1 MPFYDRTLETLDR
14 ARLASHQEQ
23 KLVAL
28 ASVLVGNPFY
38 QAKLASVG
46 LKAADL
52 CTLDALSKVSLTTK
66 REISTAQAEH
76 PPFGGLLSFP
86 RERYRHVHRT
96 SGTTGRPLFWL
107 DTDDDWAT
115 WRRGWSMVYRG
126 AGVGAKDVVFCA
138 FSFGPYIAHW
148 TAMAGVEGVGA
159 LAVAGGGMRTT
170 ERLRMMLDLEATG
183 LVSTPT
189 YALRMA
195 EVAAQEGI
203 DVAAGPLRV
212 TIHAGEPGAS
222 LPHVR
227 ERLQK
232 LWGAVSYDHAGAT
245 EIGAWSFPCA
255 TQALHLNELD
265 FLFEVL
271 DPASGEAVPDGQ
283 RGELVITTLGRLG
296 MPVLRY
302 RTGDLVV
309 RDSSPCSCGR
319 TLARLVGGVLGR
331 VDDMVV
337 VRGVNVYPSAIDNL
351 VRASPEV
358 LEYQLKILRDPDRML
373 LAVEVEAPGD
383 PAAVCAA
390 LVARFRTQL
399 DLAVEVRSVGRDSL
413 PRFEAKAKRVH
424 VI

>member
-1 MPFYDRTLETLDR
+1 MALGASLADNSFYR
-14 ARLASHQEQ
+14 
-23 KLVAL
+23 K
-28 ASVLVGNPFY
+28 
-38 QAKLASVG
+38 KLASGG
-46 LKAADL
+46 LAPADL
-52 CTLDALSKVSLTTK
+52 RGHASLSRIPLTTK
-66 REISTAQAEH
+66 REVSAAQAAS
-76 PPFGGLLSFP
+76 PPFGGLMSFP
-86 RERYRHVHRT
+86 RHHYRHVHRT

-107 DTDDDWAT
+107 DTEEDWAV
-115 WRRGWSMVYRG
+115 WQRGWSMVYQG
-126 AGVGAKDVVFCA
+126 AGVGRDDVVFCA

-148 TAMAGVEGVGA
+148 TAMAGVAGVGA

-170 ERLRMMLDLEATG
+170 ERLRMMLDLEATV

-203 DVAAGPLRV
+203 DVAGGPLRI

-227 ERLQK
+227 ERLQN

-245 EIGAWSFPCA
+245 EIGAWSYPCEA
-255 TQALHLNELD
+255 QALHLNELD
-265 FLFEVL
+265 FVFEVL
-271 DPASGEAVPDGQ
+271 DPATGELVADGEQ
-283 RGELVITTLGRLG
+283 GELVITTLGRLG
-296 MPVLRY
+296 MPAVRY

-309 RDSSPCSCGR
+309 RDRTTCRCGR

-331 VDDMVV
+331 ADDMVI

-358 LEYQLKILRDPDRML
+358 IEYRLEILRDPDRMR
-373 LAVEVEAPGD
+373 LAIETSEAD
-383 PAAVCAA
+383 DHDAACAA
-390 LVARFRTQL
+390 LVGRFRTQL
-399 DLAVEVRSVGRDSL
+399 DLAVDVQAVASGVL

-424 VI
+424 IVESA